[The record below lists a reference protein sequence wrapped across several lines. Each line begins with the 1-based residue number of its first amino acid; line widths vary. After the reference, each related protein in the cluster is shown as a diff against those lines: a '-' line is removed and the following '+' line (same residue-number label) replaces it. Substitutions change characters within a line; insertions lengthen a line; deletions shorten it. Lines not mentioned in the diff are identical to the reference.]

1 MPTVVYTNRFVFRRR
16 LETRSREKSQFVYI
30 PATLLTNT
38 SVSPKTGDRSAT
50 RAFLV
55 VRLLVIEEG
64 WAAIIKA
71 KLQPPQT
78 QDGCSNTTKPSN

>member
-1 MPTVVYTNRFVFRRR
+1 V
-16 LETRSREKSQFVYI
+16 
-30 PATLLTNT
+30 
-38 SVSPKTGDRSAT
+38 T

-55 VRLLVIEEG
+55 VRLLVTEEG